1 MAKQLN
7 FKYKG
12 KEYTLE
18 YTRETVKQ
26 MEREGFVTKDVL
38 NKPMLTLPKLFSG
51 AFKAHHKFD
60 AKQKDIDEI
69 FELFTNKQALLEKLS
84 EMYAE
89 PMETLMD
96 DDNIDEG
103 NAIAWEAN
111 F

>member
-1 MAKQLN
+1 MGKQLKFEHKN
-7 FKYKG
+7 

-18 YTRETVKQ
+18 YTRESVKQ
-26 MEREGFVTKDVL
+26 MEREGFVAGDIVT
-38 NKPMLTLPKLFSG
+38 KPMLTLPKLFAG
-51 AFKAHHKFD
+51 AFRAHHKYD
-60 AKQKDIDEI
+60 TKQKQIDEM
-69 FELFTNKQALLEKLS
+69 FELFKNKQALVEKLA

-96 DDNIDEG
+96 DESVAEG

>member
-1 MAKQLN
+1 MGKQLKFEHN
-7 FKYKG
+7 K

-18 YTRETVKQ
+18 YTRESVKQ
-26 MEREGFVTKDVL
+26 MEREGFVASDVL
-38 NKPMLTLPKLFSG
+38 DKPMLTLPKLFAG
-51 AFKAHHKFD
+51 AFKAHHRFD
-60 AKQKDIDEI
+60 TKQKQIDEI
-69 FELFTNKQALLEKLS
+69 FELFTNKQALVEKLA

-96 DDNIDEG
+96 DENIDAG

>member
-1 MAKQLN
+1 MGPELLT
-7 FKYKG
+7 
-12 KEYTLE
+12 EETPTLE
-18 YTRETVKQ
+18 KTNTEVFEECFPYYLAIGMSSAEYW
-26 MEREGFVTKDVL
+26 EGDPSL
-38 NKPMLTLPKLFSG
+38 
-51 AFKAHHKFD
+51 ARYYRKAHHRFD
-60 AKQKDIDEI
+60 TKQKQIDEI
-69 FELFTNKQALLEKLS
+69 FELFTNKQALIEKLA

>member
-7 FKYKG
+7 FEFEN

-18 YTRETVKQ
+18 FTRDSIKQ
-26 MEREGFVTKDVL
+26 MEREGFVAGDIL
-38 NKPMLTLPKLFSG
+38 NKPMSTVPKLFAG
-51 AFKAHHKFD
+51 AFKAHHRFD
-60 AKQKDIDEI
+60 TKQKKIDEI
-69 FELFTNKQALLEKLS
+69 FEKFTNKQALIEKLA
-84 EMYAE
+84 EMYSE

-96 DDNIDEG
+96 DENIDEG

>member
-1 MAKQLN
+1 MSKQIK
-7 FKYKG
+7 FEYEG
-12 KEYTLE
+12 KEYCLE

-26 MEREGFVTKDVL
+26 MEREGFVSSDIV

-51 AFKAHHKFD
+51 AFKAHHRFD
-60 AKQKDIDEI
+60 AKQKVIDEI
-69 FELFTNKQALLEKLS
+69 FDKFTNKGALIEKLA

-96 DDNIDEG
+96 DCGDEK
-103 NAIAWEAN
+103 NAIAWDAS

>member
-1 MAKQLN
+1 MGKQLN
-7 FKYKG
+7 FEYKN

-18 YTRETVKQ
+18 FTRESVKQ
-26 MEREGFVTKDVL
+26 MEREGFVAKDIME
-38 NKPMLTLPKLFSG
+38 KPMLTLPKLFAG
-51 AFKAHHKFD
+51 AFKAHHRFD
-60 AKQKDIDEI
+60 TKQKQIDEI
-69 FELFTNKQALLEKLS
+69 FELFTNKQALVEKLA

-103 NAIAWEAN
+103 NAIAWDAS

>member
-7 FKYKG
+7 FEFEG

-18 YTRETVKQ
+18 YTRESVKQ
-26 MEREGFVTKDVL
+26 MEREGFVANDIL
-38 NKPMLTLPKLFSG
+38 AKPMNTLPKLFAG
-51 AFKAHHKFD
+51 AFKAHHRFD
-60 AKQKDIDEI
+60 IKQKEIDKI
-69 FELFTNKQALLEKLS
+69 FELFTNKQALIEKLA

-89 PMETLMD
+89 PMEALMD
-96 DDNIDEG
+96 NDSVEG

>member
-7 FKYKG
+7 FEYKN
-12 KEYTLE
+12 KEYTLKF
-18 YTRETVKQ
+18 TRESVKQ
-26 MEREGFVTKDVL
+26 MEREGFLASDIIE
-38 NKPMLTLPKLFSG
+38 KPMNTLPKLFAG
-51 AFKAHHKFD
+51 AFKANHKYD
-60 AKQKDIDEI
+60 VKQKQIDEI
-69 FELFTNKQALLEKLS
+69 FELFTNKQALIEKLA

-96 DDNIDEG
+96 NENIDEG

>member
-7 FKYKG
+7 FEYNG

-18 YTRETVKQ
+18 YTRESVKQ
-26 MEREGFVTKDVL
+26 MEREGFVASDIVA
-38 NKPMLTLPKLFSG
+38 KPMLTLPKLFSG
-51 AFKAHHKFD
+51 AFKAHHRFD
-60 AKQKDIDEI
+60 VKQKQIDEI
-69 FELFTNKQALLEKLS
+69 FDLFKNKTALVEKLA

-96 DDNIDEG
+96 DADEG
-103 NAIAWEAN
+103 NAIAWDAN

>member
-7 FKYKG
+7 FEYNG

-26 MEREGFVTKDVL
+26 MEREGFVANDIVT
-38 NKPMLTLPKLFSG
+38 KPMLTLPKLFSG
-51 AFKAHHKFD
+51 AFKAHHRFD
-60 AKQKDIDEI
+60 VKQKQIDEI
-69 FELFTNKQALLEKLS
+69 FDLFKNKNALIEKLA

-96 DDNIDEG
+96 DVDEG
-103 NAIAWEAN
+103 NAIAWDAN

>member
-7 FKYKG
+7 FEYKE

-18 YTRETVKQ
+18 YTRESVKQ
-26 MEREGFVTKDVL
+26 MEREGFVAGDIV
-38 NKPMLTLPKLFSG
+38 NKPMLTLPKLFAG
-51 AFKAHHKFD
+51 AFKAHHKYD
-60 AKQKDIDEI
+60 VKQKQIDEM
-69 FELFTNKQALLEKLS
+69 FDLFTNKTALVEKLA

-96 DDNIDEG
+96 DAKDEG
-103 NAIAWEAN
+103 NSIAWEAN